1 MWRDALL
8 IPPETLYFLLHPIQR
23 FQADKK
29 RLTLAR
35 WHYSRVDVIK
45 ICGNEVSFASSAQC
59 VFIFPYL
66 LLSDS
71 CDHRWVARSVAN
83 NFDNDWRHRAKC
95 VKPFLACR
103 RHRVGHIAN
112 FWDLNEAAAIGVCL
126 QEVCDCERHTDSRD
140 DAYIIILDVLRIQVN
155 TWHTCAP
162 LYSAPAAYILQNA
175 ALQTWQQYA
184 RWSLLGAQLS
194 HLLPF
199 LFSAQSSA
207 SAWLGWDVKWQL
219 LLLQR
224 RLSYEGHAAQRKIKP
239 SVRPGHDTLLLYGF
253 PVG

>member
-1 MWRDALL
+1 MWHDALL

-71 CDHRWVARSVAN
+71 CDHRWVACSVAN

-112 FWDLNEAAAIGVCL
+112 FWDLNKAAAISVCL
-126 QEVCDCERHTDSRD
+126 QEVCDLWETHRHPGWRLYHHLGCFTYPGKHLAYLCTPLFCTSGLHSAERRTTDVTTVCTVEPAWCTALSPPPF
-140 DAYIIILDVLRIQVN
+140 
-155 TWHTCAP
+155 P
-162 LYSAPAAYILQNA
+162 LQC
-175 ALQTWQQYA
+175 T
-184 RWSLLGAQLS
+184 
-194 HLLPF
+194 
-199 LFSAQSSA
+199 
-207 SAWLGWDVKWQL
+207 
-219 LLLQR
+219 
-224 RLSYEGHAAQRKIKP
+224 E
-239 SVRPGHDTLLLYGF
+239 
-253 PVG
+253 